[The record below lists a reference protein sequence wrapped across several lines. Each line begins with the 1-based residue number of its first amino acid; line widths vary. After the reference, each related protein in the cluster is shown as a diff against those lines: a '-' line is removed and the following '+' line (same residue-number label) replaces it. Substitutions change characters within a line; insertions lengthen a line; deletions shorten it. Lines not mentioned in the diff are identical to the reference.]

1 MKGGRRDEKGIVI
14 ITQEGNKFVGVS
26 LTEKGFASNGA
37 EIIKG
42 ELEIVGFK
50 TVSTYYKNA
59 DWYAST
65 GEIGEKCK
73 KKLRQDRRVSRTV
86 QLLCKR
92 FSFLCLFVAI

>member
-26 LTEKGFASNGA
+26 LTENGFASNGA

-65 GEIGEKCK
+65 GEIGEKCNK
-73 KKLRQDRRVSRTV
+73 IVIRMKTAGGGVSTLITLTR
-86 QLLCKR
+86 K
-92 FSFLCLFVAI
+92 